1 MKSSVRIPF
10 LNAYFDN
17 IDFDQVVSVV
27 DEHILSK
34 VPGLMVSLNTDII
47 VHLDK
52 DDAFRRAFESANLV
66 LIDSAPLLKLAT
78 LKGVVVREKLSG
90 SDLMPRVCEH
100 AARRGLS
107 CFILG
112 GADGVTQRACAALTD
127 NYPGLKISGYSPEY
141 GFENCE
147 MQVKKVLDTVR
158 SARPDILFICL
169 GTPKSEKFFAPRIND
184 FCVPFTFSVGAA
196 VDFAAGTVKRDPRWM
211 QESGLEWFYRFTQEP
226 TRLFK
231 RYFIDSWKI
240 LGIIAREKRISR

>member
-158 SARPDILFICL
+158 SARPDILFI
-169 GTPKSEKFFAPRIND
+169 
-184 FCVPFTFSVGAA
+184 FSVGAA
-196 VDFAAGTVKRDPRWM
+196 VDFAAGTVKRAPRWM